1 MLTLSDFYIYT
12 DHSDKVAQVLEKL
25 CVKHAAQPNQYAFNW
40 NKYSDEDGTY
50 MEFSRFAINPKNE
63 QHFLA
68 DLTVVCDKVTTES
81 GYGWETE
88 AMAA

>member
-25 CVKHAAQPNQYAFNW
+25 CLKHAVQANQYAFAW
-40 NKYSDEDGTY
+40 EKHCDEDGTY

-63 QHFLA
+63 QQFLN
-68 DLTVVCDKVTTES
+68 DLTMVCDKVTTES

-88 AMAA
+88 AMAV